1 MTIYIKESIKD
12 GIYDVDLFDMLQNDV
27 FHFESLGSFLLA
39 GDVNARVGLKPDYI
53 VWDALV
59 QNLILVIITETHP
72 QSGPLRI

>member
-59 QNLILVIITETHP
+59 QNVILMFITQTHP
-72 QSGPLRI
+72 Q